1 MNGKTEMGFIAD
13 LVREIPALAKY
24 QTELEAMERDNAR
37 LKTENAELKMELGQ
51 YIEKWETLDG
61 DAVKTLQHL
70 AQEEFESAGA
80 IAQTHNMNFQITEMY
95 LQFLVKHA
103 YVHAPAASGKSGYGL
118 SHKGRRYLHERGF
131 LK

>member
-1 MNGKTEMGFIAD
+1 MNGKTEMGFVAD
-13 LVREIPALAKY
+13 LIREIPALARY

-37 LKTENAELKMELGQ
+37 LKAENTELKMELGQ

-70 AQEEFESAGA
+70 AQAEFESAGA
-80 IAQTHNMNFQITEMY
+80 IAQTHNMNSQIAETY

-103 YVHAPAASGKSGYGL
+103 YVQPPASSGKSGYGL
-118 SHKGRRYLHERGF
+118 SHKGRRYLRERGF